1 MSISPSLTNLNTTV
15 AQSLSEIN
23 ARILNRSPKPTEK
36 DIVAVLRDVVQE
48 TRKIRFE
55 GNNYSDDWHSE
66 ASSRGLPNLP
76 DTPIALKSLLTKEA
90 QTLFETHKVYS
101 KEELNSRYLVQVER
115 YNKIRMIEIETLVEM
130 ISTHILPATNSQL
143 SVLGSVAQAQKD
155 SHDRVFDDVKNTI
168 ELLSNY
174 AASLRT
180 NKTKLQNLMTTAVE
194 TEDETTLAR
203 MLADKGTPLM
213 EETAKVIYN
222 IELECDDQF
231 WALPKTR
238 ELIYMI

>member
-1 MSISPSLTNLNTTV
+1 
-15 AQSLSEIN
+15 
-23 ARILNRSPKPTEK
+23 
-36 DIVAVLRDVVQE
+36 
-48 TRKIRFE
+48 
-55 GNNYSDDWHSE
+55 
-66 ASSRGLPNLP
+66 
-76 DTPIALKSLLTKEA
+76 
-90 QTLFETHKVYS
+90 
-101 KEELNSRYLVQVER
+101 
-115 YNKIRMIEIETLVEM
+115 MIEIETLVEM